1 MCSFKLALDTAAF
14 TLKEGMQKVLIKN
27 AEPTSKGV
35 LSNFIVF
42 SYISLILKDFLT
54 IHIFLQ

>member
-42 SYISLILKDFLT
+42 SYISIILKDFLT

>member
-1 MCSFKLALDTAAF
+1 MCSFKLALDTVAF
-14 TLKEGMQKVLIKN
+14 ALKEGMQKVLIKN

-42 SYISLILKDFLT
+42 SYISIMLKDFLT
-54 IHIFLQ
+54 IHIFL